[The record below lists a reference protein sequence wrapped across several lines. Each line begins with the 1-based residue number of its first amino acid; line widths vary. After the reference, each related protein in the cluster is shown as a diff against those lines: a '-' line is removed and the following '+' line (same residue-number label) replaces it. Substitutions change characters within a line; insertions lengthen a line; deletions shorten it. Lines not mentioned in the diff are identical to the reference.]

1 MKNERQEDNKMS
13 TTHKTNLFAE
23 TNDVNH
29 QALKTK
35 GQESFIQNLKS
46 ELGKVSW
53 TAKQELINSTKVVVG
68 STFLF
73 AIGIYVVDVLVR
85 QCVESVHLLARVVF
99 GA

>member
-1 MKNERQEDNKMS
+1 MS
-13 TTHKTNLFAE
+13 ITHKTNLFAE

-35 GQESFIQNLKS
+35 SQEGFIQSLKS

-53 TAKQELINSTKVVVG
+53 TAKPELINSTKVVVG

-73 AIGIYVVDVLVR
+73 ALGIYVVDVLVR
-85 QCVESVHLLARVVF
+85 QCVETVHVLARVVF